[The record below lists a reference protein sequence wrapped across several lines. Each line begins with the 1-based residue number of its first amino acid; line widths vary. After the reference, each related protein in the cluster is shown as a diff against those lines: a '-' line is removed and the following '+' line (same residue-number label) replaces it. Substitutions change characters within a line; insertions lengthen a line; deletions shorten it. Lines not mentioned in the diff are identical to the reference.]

1 MSQTPQIPLGT
12 SGSQKLEVTEET
24 TLAGMDDR
32 LPALF
37 STPRMVGLIEH
48 TAAMAIQPYMP
59 EGWISV
65 GVVVNVKHTAPTG
78 LGDTVTAEVNV
89 TAVDERTGTLAFE
102 VRDQSEKIGEGIHV
116 RAPVEVAR
124 LLKRVNAK
132 IGG

>member
-1 MSQTPQIPLGT
+1 MSQMPQIPLGA
-12 SGSQKLEVTEET
+12 SGSEELEVTQET
-24 TLAGMDDR
+24 TLAGLDDR

-65 GVVVNVKHTAPTG
+65 GVVINVKHTAPTG

-89 TAVDERTGTLAFE
+89 TAVDERTVTLAFE
-102 VRDQSEKIGEGIHV
+102 VRDQTEKIGEGIHV

-132 IGG
+132 IAG

>member
-12 SGSQKLEVTEET
+12 SGSQTLEVTQET
-24 TLAGMDDR
+24 TLAGMDDQ

-37 STPRMVGLIEH
+37 STPRMVELIEH
-48 TAAMAIQPYMP
+48 TAALAIQPHLP
-59 EGWISV
+59 DGWISV

-78 LGDTVTAEVNV
+78 LGDKVTAEVNV
-89 TAVDERTGTLAFE
+89 TAVDERTVTLAFE
-102 VRDQSEKIGEGIHV
+102 VRDQTEKIGEGIHV